1 MFGKAHYTFAQRVCV
16 TLLVVASS
24 LCVAKPAIAGGVSI
38 RNGTRTVMISLQ
50 IRDPGSPWQGNA
62 LRDGPLGVQRQTTIY
77 VRSGGC
83 YYDLKATFEDGHRLM
98 RPRAN
103 MCGSTFVIRD
113 F

>member
-1 MFGKAHYTFAQRVCV
+1 MFGKANYTFAQSVCV
-16 TLLVVASS
+16 TLLVVGSTLCAARPALASN
-24 LCVAKPAIAGGVSI
+24 VAI

-50 IRDPGSPWQGNA
+50 IRSPGSPWQGNA

-77 VRSGGC
+77 VRSDGC
-83 YYDLKATFEDGHRLM
+83 YYDLKATFEDGHRVM

-103 MCGSTFVIRD
+103 LCGSAFVIRD